1 MKLKPSKKQMNY
13 ARGRTNPT
21 KTKYQVAIEAG
32 FSPSTARV
40 PQLIENKIGFSLA
53 MAQLAGEAGNAVM
66 KAYHELNR
74 RDLSQEDTKTIL
86 YSIDTLSKAFE
97 RFIPKEPKEEKPN
110 RLREVLLDFH
120 SKKAAK

>member
-1 MKLKPSKKQMNY
+1 MKLKPSKRQLNY

-40 PQLIENKIGFSLA
+40 PQLIENKVGFSLA

-66 KAYHELNR
+66 KAYHELNS
-74 RDLSQEDTKTIL
+74 RDMSKEDTKTIL
-86 YSIDTLSKAFE
+86 HSIDVLSKAFE
-97 RFIPKEPKEEKPN
+97 RFAPREPKEEKPN
-110 RLREVLLDFH
+110 RLREILLNH
-120 SKKAAK
+120 TEGK